1 MVDNV
6 RVNLA
11 SVRSAADAADELAA
25 QLNIPTAGSAVSGG
39 TGSGEGVNAVASAL
53 NEMRTNQGAQL
64 TSRAGTLR
72 TGSTDY
78 EATDQD
84 GASNVS
90 RVQI

>member
-1 MVDNV
+1 M
-6 RVNLA
+6 
-11 SVRSAADAADELAA
+11 
-25 QLNIPTAGSAVSGG
+25 
-39 TGSGEGVNAVASAL
+39 NAVASAL

-72 TGSTDY
+72 TGSSSY

-90 RVQI
+90 RVEI